1 MQSQSIIL
9 LALSLISFGAMAQ
22 SDARPT
28 WSLKTSV
35 PSGELVGE
43 WELSELS
50 ATASD
55 SEVATAAAAAQVGVA
70 AGSTFQLKVKLV
82 DPTGAI
88 TDVTGSPK
96 LIYRPKGCMSVNASG
111 VATVLQTAAAPWT
124 CNAGDPVPLTIIYG
138 DQAIGAGAVNM
149 YVFKIN

>member
-1 MQSQSIIL
+1 MQSQSIAL
-9 LALSLISFGAMAQ
+9 LALSLVSFGALAQ

-50 ATASD
+50 ATATD
-55 SEVATAAAAAQVGVA
+55 AAVASAAAVAQVEVE
-70 AGSTFQLKVKLV
+70 AGSSFQLEVKLV
-82 DPTGAI
+82 DPTGAV
-88 TDVTGSPK
+88 TNVTGSSK
-96 LIYRPKGCMSVNASG
+96 LIYRPKGCMSVSASG
-111 VATVLQTAAAPWT
+111 VATILQSAPAPWT
-124 CNAGDPVPLTIIYG
+124 CNVGDPVPLTIIYG
-138 DQAIGAGAVNM
+138 DEATGAGAVNM